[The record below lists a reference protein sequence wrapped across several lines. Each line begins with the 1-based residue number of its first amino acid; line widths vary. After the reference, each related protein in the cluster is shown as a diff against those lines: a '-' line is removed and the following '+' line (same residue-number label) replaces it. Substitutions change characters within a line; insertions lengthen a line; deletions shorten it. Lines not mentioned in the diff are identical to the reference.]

1 MFRYGKQCLDLPIAA
16 NHKVGFCE
24 TAVSCQQMVRDQF
37 FPNASI
43 SAMGKD
49 VLLIS
54 NG

>member
-1 MFRYGKQCLDLPIAA
+1 MWLPD
-16 NHKVGFCE
+16 E
-24 TAVSCQQMVRDQF
+24 TAVSRIQMMADQF

-43 SAMGKD
+43 SAMGED